1 MTTVEEMI
9 PLTPAPMISSKKA
22 EWAHVDAEGR
32 LVLPPEMA
40 AKLGL
45 VPGAQLRVDEATNSL
60 RLHRP
65 LNHLAKIYIE
75 PTDACNIEC
84 VTCFR
89 NAWDEPMGRM
99 SDATFA
105 SILAGLARI
114 DPLPTVYFGGI
125 GEPLFHRRTTQW
137 IAQAKQLGARVEMI
151 TNGTM
156 LTEKRSRELI
166 EAGLDLLW
174 VSIDGAS
181 PESYADVRLGAEL
194 PTVIAN
200 LERFRRLRA
209 VIKGTLSWHSP
220 QPDLGIAFVAMK
232 RNINDLPA
240 VLNLARRLGA
250 MHFSVSNVLPVTEA
264 LQEEMLYTKA
274 LRSLAYMPSSQVPRL
289 SLPKMDFNELTRD
302 ALIQAF
308 NSGYSV
314 SYAGNSWG
322 GANDVCNYVENGSM
336 TIAWNGDVSPCW
348 PLMHGHTSYLHGK
361 VRHSLR
367 HVVGNVRERDLLDLW
382 LDPEYVGYR
391 QRVQSFAFPPCTFCG
406 GCDMSE
412 SNVEDCFGNTS
423 PVCGGCL
430 WAQGVVQCP

>member
-1 MTTVEEMI
+1 MPVTETI
-9 PLTPAPMISSKKA
+9 ALTPAPTVSSKKS
-22 EWAHVDAEGR
+22 EWAYVDAEGR

-40 AKLGL
+40 AQLGL
-45 VPGAQLRVDEATNSL
+45 VPGAQLRVEEGTNSL

-65 LNHLAKIYIE
+65 LNHLAKVYVE

-89 NAWDEPMGRM
+89 NNWNEPMGRM
-99 SDATFA
+99 SEATFEA
-105 SILAGLARI
+105 ILDGLSRL
-114 DPLPTVYFGGI
+114 DSTPTVYFGGI
-125 GEPLFHRRTTQW
+125 GEPLVHRRTIEW
-137 IAQAKQLGARVEMI
+137 VARAKQIGTRVEMI
-151 TNGTM
+151 TNGTL

-200 LERFRRLRA
+200 LERFKRLR
-209 VIKGTLSWHSP
+209 VMVNGNISWHAP
-220 QPDLGIAFVAMK
+220 KPELGIAFVAMR
-232 RNINDLPA
+232 RNIADLPA

-250 MHFSVSNVLPVTEA
+250 MRFSVSNVLPVTED
-264 LQEEMLYTKA
+264 LQEERLYTKA
-274 LRSLAYMPSSQVPRL
+274 LRSLAYIPSSQVPRL
-289 SLPKMDFNELTRD
+289 SLPKMDFNELTQD
-302 ALIQAF
+302 ALVQAF
-308 NSGYSV
+308 NSGFSV

-348 PLMHGHTSYLHGK
+348 PLMHSHTSYLHGK
-361 VRHSLR
+361 VRQSQR
-367 HVVGNVRERDLLDLW
+367 HTVGNVRESGLLDLW
-382 LDPEYVGYR
+382 LDPEYVSYR

-412 SNVEDCFGNTS
+412 SNVEDCFGNEF
-423 PVCGGCL
+423 PACGGCL